1 MPRDQKR
8 PVKFSQVEKAVTAFV
23 TNPPRYHLLL
33 VYFSG
38 HGYWHARADVWL
50 LSDAPVRADEAINL
64 TAAIDLAKHSGI
76 PNVIFVSDACRSI
89 PNTRGG
95 VRVEGRGLFPNYDD
109 IAEASTID
117 WFKATSEALPAYE
130 GNINGKS
137 QSLLTA
143 ALMLAYE
150 EPKPTMV
157 LKVVQGRG
165 DHQGRPQSKTRGLSA
180 GEGRCALGNHR
191 SQPIATHRSE
201 RAFGRQCLLVAGAP
215 AIAWRGCFLVRSV
228 DRPCRLRRPLPLIRA
243 AKRPHLSL
251 SPSRHRQRRL

>member
-1 MPRDQKR
+1 MKKAAVVVAVGRTGQLTPLNSVASGARRVAKWLKAEGFVVKCLTDQKR
-8 PVKFSQVEKAVTAFV
+8 PVEFSQVEKAVTAFV

-38 HGYWHARADVWL
+38 HGYWHARGDVWL

-64 TAAIDLAKHSGI
+64 VAAMDLAKYSGI

-109 IAEASTID
+109 IAKASTID
-117 WFKATSEALPAYE
+117 CFRATSEALPAYE

-143 ALMLAYE
+143 ALILAYE
-150 EPKPTMV
+150 EPKATMV
-157 LKVVQGRG
+157 LKVVQGG
-165 DHQGRPQSKTRGLSA
+165 KTIKVVPNQRLKEYLQEKVDALLAA
-180 GEGRCALGNHR
+180 G
-191 SQPIATHRSE
+191 I
-201 RAFGRQCLLVAGAP
+201 
-215 AIAWRGCFLVRSV
+215 
-228 DRPCRLRRPLPLIRA
+228 
-243 AKRPHLSL
+243 
-251 SPSRHRQRRL
+251 